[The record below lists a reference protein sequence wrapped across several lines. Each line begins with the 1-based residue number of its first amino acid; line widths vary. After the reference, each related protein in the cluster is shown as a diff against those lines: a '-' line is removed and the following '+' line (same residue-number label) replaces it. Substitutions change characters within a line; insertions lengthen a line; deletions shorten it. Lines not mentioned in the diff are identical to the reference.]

1 MMPAER
7 DDHQPA
13 SRSRARPTGPSR
25 RAFLAG
31 ASGALLG
38 APAAARLAF
47 KTEIIVRTINNMR
60 SPEEVSAF
68 VALSAQHGVSTI
80 NLAAKQDEDDE
91 IPSGLVF
98 YASRIAPRAPG
109 FETFDALRDTV
120 REAHRHGIKV
130 RAWMPQFHDQM
141 AARAHPEWQMHG
153 LKGGLVVPY
162 TGRDRKEFFLN
173 PLNPV
178 ARDYQR
184 SLIEEVARD
193 YDVDGIVIDWV
204 RFDDYAMDLGDETRA
219 KFKASAGFDPIEI
232 DFSRDNLRRRQW
244 NTWREAQIADHVRQ
258 LRVALDVIKPGLELG
273 AYILPPEFIEV
284 AQDAAQFSDSVT
296 FLSPMA
302 YYRDWGFPETWI
314 VRKLLPE
321 AIKKAGPAKVIPV
334 FDEDLT
340 EKAAREILP
349 EISGTWPSISTLSWF
364 VYGRWTSA
372 SLQRIDRLLQS

>member
-1 MMPAER
+1 M
-7 DDHQPA
+7 
-13 SRSRARPTGPSR
+13 
-25 RAFLAG
+25 
-31 ASGALLG
+31 ALL
-38 APAAARLAF
+38 ATPAAPRLAF
-47 KTEIIVRTINNMR
+47 KTEIIVRTVNNVR
-60 SPEEVSAF
+60 SPRDVSAL
-68 VALSAQHGVSTI
+68 VSLSAQHGVGTI

-91 IPSGLVF
+91 LSSGLVF

-109 FETFDALRDTV
+109 FETFDALRETV

-141 AARAHPEWQMHG
+141 AARTHPEWQMYG
-153 LKGGLVVPY
+153 LDDGRVIPY
-162 TGRDRKEFFLN
+162 TGKDRKEFFLN
-173 PLNPV
+173 PLNPA

-219 KFKASAGFDPIEI
+219 KFKASAGFDPMEI
-232 DFSRDNLRRRQW
+232 DFSSDNPRRRQW

-258 LRVALDVIKPGLELG
+258 LRVALDVIKPGFELG
-273 AYILPPEFIEV
+273 AYILPPEFLEV
-284 AQDAAQFSDSVT
+284 AQDAAQFSESVT

-302 YYRDWGFPETWI
+302 YYQDWGFPETWI
-314 VRKLLPE
+314 VRQLLPQ

-340 EKAAREILP
+340 EKASREVLS
-349 EISGTWPSISTLSWF
+349 EISRTWPSISTFSWF
-364 VYGRWTSA
+364 VYGQWTSA
-372 SLQRIDRLLQS
+372 ALQRIGRLLQS